1 MASTQDLKRRVRSVQ
16 NTQKITKAFEL
27 VASARLRRAQAR
39 IETMRPYADKMLELM
54 SGVARASVSK
64 QRLPLLQRREPQ
76 TTAILLMTGDRGL
89 AGAFNSQVLRRAF
102 ALGRE
107 LEGEGQTVRWLVA
120 GKKGRSTLRFRG
132 YEVAS
137 DWTGFSDR
145 PGVHGRA
152 GDRAHAHRAV
162 RRGRVRSRDPGLQPL
177 RLAARAEGDRAGGAA
192 DPGAP
197 ARDRRRRAPRR
208 RDARR
213 LHLRARARGDPRAAV
228 ARLPRDGALPRA
240 ARVGGLRAGRP
251 DDRDAERVEE
261 RRRADR
267 QPHARDEPRPP
278 GRDHP
283 GDPGSRR
290 RRRRA
295 GRARPPTFSAEAPS

>member
-64 QRLPLLQRREPQ
+64 QRLPLLQRREPE

-107 LEGEGQTVRWLVA
+107 LEGEGQKVRWLVA

-132 YEVAS
+132 YEVAN
-137 DWTGFSDR
+137 DW
-145 PGVHGRA
+145 PGVYGCA

-197 ARDRRRRAPRR
+197 ARDR
-208 RDARR
+208 
-213 LHLRARARGDPRAAV
+213 
-228 ARLPRDGALPRA
+228 
-240 ARVGGLRAGRP
+240 
-251 DDRDAERVEE
+251 
-261 RRRADR
+261 
-267 QPHARDEPRPP
+267 
-278 GRDHP
+278 
-283 GDPGSRR
+283 
-290 RRRRA
+290 
-295 GRARPPTFSAEAPS
+295 